1 MLKVLDLFSGIGGMS
16 IGLERTGKFQTIA
29 FCEIDP
35 YASKVLQR
43 HWPHV
48 PNLGDITKAE
58 FPDADFICAGFPCQ
72 DISFAGSG
80 AGIAGTR
87 SGLWRE
93 VVRAIRMVRPRG
105 ALLENV
111 AALLSRGLD
120 TVLGDLAEI
129 GHDAE
134 WHCIP
139 ASAVGAPHI
148 RDRIWIYTKPQRAD
162 ADSFGSHRA
171 QEPGR
176 AAKQGDE
183 QECLSGPLGEI
194 LANAN
199 RKRKPQPQGAIQK
212 QRRRAC
218 NSGEDVA
225 DAGCLNGEGIVSSL
239 TDKKERE
246 VAGERPP
253 GSCSDGVG
261 WWAVEPQLGRVANGI
276 PNRSHRL
283 RALGN
288 AVVPQVVELIGRA
301 ILASQMKGQSK

>member
-1 MLKVLDLFSGIGGMS
+1 MLKVLDLFSGIGGFS
-16 IGLERTGKFQTIA
+16 LGLERTGGFQTVA
-29 FCEIDP
+29 FCEIET
-35 YASKVLQR
+35 YASKVLAK
-43 HWPHV
+43 HWPDV
-48 PNLGDITKAE
+48 PNLGDVTKAE

-139 ASAVGAPHI
+139 ASAVGAPHQ
-148 RDRIWIYTKPQRAD
+148 RDRIWIITNAR
-162 ADSFGSHRA
+162 S
-171 QEPGR
+171 
-176 AAKQGDE
+176 E
-183 QECLSGPLGEI
+183 QHEGGCPPISGEI
-194 LANAN
+194 AKELAGADMANAN
-199 RKRKPQPQGAIQK
+199 RKRKPQPQGAVEK
-212 QRRRAC
+212 QRRRAG
-218 NSGEDVA
+218 NSGENVA
-225 DAGCLNGEGIVSSL
+225 DAGCLNGERIVSGL
-239 TDKKERE
+239 TDKKKRE

-253 GSCSDGVG
+253 GSCGDGGG
-261 WWAVEPQLGRVANGI
+261 WWAVEPQLGRVAHGI

-288 AVVPQVVELIGRA
+288 AVVPQIPELIGRT
-301 ILASQMKGQSK
+301 ILASKMKGQSNE